1 MAKCIR
7 KEFRAHVR
15 ECEARS
21 AVPWTRLFYEFTD
34 DVVLY
39 IQAVEIHT
47 ERFFTLLISRT
58 VKLFPVG
65 RHDE

>member
-1 MAKCIR
+1 
-7 KEFRAHVR
+7 
-15 ECEARS
+15 
-21 AVPWTRLFYEFTD
+21 LFYEFTD